1 MSWSRRIVSL
11 SSRAPGVTRAFL
23 TSTRPRR
30 FLVLCYHRVNDD
42 AHPFFT
48 GTPVALFRKQ
58 MEALRRHFT
67 VLPLTEL
74 GERARLRDLPRNG
87 VAVTFDDG
95 YRDNYTNAFPV
106 LRDVGLPATVF
117 LTTDALDRNSLL
129 WHDRVFDGFHR
140 TRKAEARASFA
151 TVLTRLRRSSPEERD
166 LRIDSLLEDLAIEPG
181 VPSGWEKLTWQQVRE
196 MASHGIS
203 FGAHTLDHPI
213 LTLVSE
219 GEARR
224 QIRESKK
231 RIEAELGSPV
241 TMFAYP
247 NGGASDFDRSTQR
260 IVEEEGLSLAV
271 TTVSGANDESTN
283 PYSLR
288 RTGMWGDD
296 PRLSTLRLALA
307 RLRRK
312 GRVDFP
318 LETSYASHALVRAE
332 AGPPTQPPSRS

>member
-1 MSWSRRIVSL
+1 MGLTWSRKIVSL
-11 SSRAPGVTRAFL
+11 ASRAPGVTSTLLA
-23 TSTRPRR
+23 STRPRR
-30 FLVLCYHRVNDD
+30 FLILCYHRVNDD

-48 GTPVALFRKQ
+48 ATPVALFRRQ

-67 VLPLTEL
+67 VLPLAEL
-74 GERARLRDLPRNG
+74 AERARRKDLPRNG

-106 LRDVGLPATVF
+106 LRDMGLPATIF
-117 LTTDALDRNSLL
+117 LTTGALDENALL
-129 WHDRVFDGFHR
+129 WHDRVFDAFHR
-140 TRKAEARASFA
+140 TRKAEARASLE

-166 LRIDSLLEDLAIEPG
+166 LGIESLLEELGIEPG
-181 VPSGWEKLTWQQVRE
+181 VPGGWEKLRWQDVRE
-196 MASHGIS
+196 MASQGIS

-213 LTLVSE
+213 LTFVGE
-219 GEARR
+219 EEARR
-224 QIRESKK
+224 QVRESKK
-231 RIEAELGSPV
+231 RIEAELGSPI

-247 NGGASDFDRSTQR
+247 NGSASDFDRSTQR

-296 PRLSTLRLALA
+296 PQLSTLRLALA
-307 RLRRK
+307 RLS
-312 GRVDFP
+312 
-318 LETSYASHALVRAE
+318 E
-332 AGPPTQPPSRS
+332 

>member
-1 MSWSRRIVSL
+1 MGIPRSRKFISL
-11 SSRAPGVTRAFL
+11 ASRAPGVTRAFL
-23 TSTRPRR
+23 GLTRPRR
-30 FLVLCYHRVNDD
+30 FLILCYHRVNDH

-48 GTPVALFRKQ
+48 GTPVALFRDQ

-67 VLPLTEL
+67 VLPLTAL
-74 GERARLRDLPRNG
+74 TDRARLRDLPRNG

-106 LRDVGLPATVF
+106 LRDLGLPATIF
-117 LTTDALDRNSLL
+117 LTTDAIDGNALL
-129 WHDRVFDGFHR
+129 WHDRVFDAFHR
-140 TRKAEARASFA
+140 TRKAEARASLA
-151 TVLTRLRRSSPEERD
+151 AVLARLRRSTPEERD
-166 LRIDSLLEDLAIEPG
+166 LRIESLLEELEIEPG
-181 VPSGWEKLTWQQVRE
+181 VAPGWEKLTWQQVRE

-213 LTLVSE
+213 LTFVGE
-219 GEARR
+219 EEARR
-224 QIRESKK
+224 QVRESKR
-231 RIEAELGSPV
+231 RIETELGSKV

-271 TTVSGANDESTN
+271 TTVSGGNDEKTN

-296 PRLSTLRLALA
+296 PQLSTLRLGLA
-307 RLRRK
+307 RL
-312 GRVDFP
+312 
-318 LETSYASHALVRAE
+318 
-332 AGPPTQPPSRS
+332 SRERTL